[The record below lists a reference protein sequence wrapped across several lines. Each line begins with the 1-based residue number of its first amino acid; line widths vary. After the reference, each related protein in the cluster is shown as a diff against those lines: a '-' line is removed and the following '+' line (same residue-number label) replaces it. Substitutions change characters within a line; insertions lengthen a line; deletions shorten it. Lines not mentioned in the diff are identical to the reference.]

1 MKSSRDAGK
10 PSSPTHPDLRGM
22 KVASLRLV
30 LTRLLVLKNDE
41 SVDVEKLRGS
51 MRITSEA
58 LEGVLYELSESN
70 MITVEGGRI
79 SLSLDQRLQLASK
92 AVEVG
97 ADFESV
103 SRSLGWKEFEEI
115 SAKVLEENLFRVLRR
130 FRFTAEGRRWE
141 IDLLAVKAPYLVC
154 AECKH
159 WGKGMGNQTARGI
172 VKTHLEKT
180 EVLSRFLESLNRRIG
195 IESWSRATLV
205 PMVLTLSATPME
217 IYRRV
222 PSVSVLALPSF
233 IAEFDGQLERLANFK
248 VGLTPAVPN
257 LKQMKIS
264 GRATSG
270 SK

>member
-1 MKSSRDAGK
+1 MESA
-10 PSSPTHPDLRGM
+10 P
-22 KVASLRLV
+22 LRLV
-30 LTRLLVLKNDE
+30 LTRLLALTNDE
-41 SVDVEKLRGS
+41 SVEVENLRGS

-58 LEGVLYELSESN
+58 LEGVLYRLSESD
-70 MITVEGGRI
+70 MITIEGGWI
-79 SLSLDQRLQLASK
+79 TLSLDQRLQIATK

-115 SAKVLEENLFRVLRR
+115 SAKVLEENRFRVLRR
-130 FRFTAEGRRWE
+130 FRFTGEGRRWE
-141 IDLLAVKAPYLVC
+141 IDLLAIRAPYLVC

-172 VKTHLEKT
+172 IETHLEKT
-180 EVLSRFLESLNRRIG
+180 EVFSRFVEALNKRIG
-195 IESWSRATLV
+195 IENWTKATLV

-233 IAEFDGQLERLANFK
+233 ITEFDGHLERLANFK
-248 VGLTPAVPN
+248 VELKPADTC
-257 LKQMKIS
+257 LKQMKLR
-264 GRATSG
+264 GVAVSG
-270 SK
+270 SRRARR

>member
-1 MKSSRDAGK
+1 MREMEAA
-10 PSSPTHPDLRGM
+10 P
-22 KVASLRLV
+22 LRLV
-30 LTRLLVLKNDE
+30 LTQLLALTNGE
-41 SVDVEKLRGS
+41 SVNVEKLRGS

-58 LEGVLYELSESN
+58 FDNVLSQLSEADI
-70 MITVEGGRI
+70 ITVEGDHI

-130 FRFTAEGRRWE
+130 FRFTADGRRWE
-141 IDLLAVKAPYLVC
+141 IDLLAVRAPYLVC

-172 VKTHLEKT
+172 VETHLEKT
-180 EVLSRFLESLNRRIG
+180 EVLSRFLESLKGRIG
-195 IESWSRATLV
+195 IKSWSKATLV

-233 IAEFDGQLERLANFK
+233 ITEFDGQLERLANFR
-248 VGLTPAVPN
+248 VELTPAVPT
-257 LKQMKIS
+257 LKQMKIG
-264 GRATSG
+264 GRIISN
-270 SK
+270 SKRARHRL

>member
-1 MKSSRDAGK
+1 M
-10 PSSPTHPDLRGM
+10 
-22 KVASLRLV
+22 RLV
-30 LTRLLVLKNDE
+30 LTRLLALTNDE
-41 SVDVEKLRGS
+41 SVEVETLRGS

-58 LEGVLYELSESN
+58 LEGVLGQLSELDI
-70 MITVEGGRI
+70 ITFEGDRI
-79 SLSLDQRLQLASK
+79 TLSLDQRLQLATK

-115 SAKVLEENLFRVLRR
+115 SAKVLEENRFRVLRR

-141 IDLLAVKAPYLVC
+141 IDLLAVRAPYLVC

-172 VKTHLEKT
+172 IETHLEKM
-180 EVLSRFLESLNRRIG
+180 EVFSRFVETLNGRIG
-195 IESWSRATLV
+195 IESWTRATLV

-222 PSVSVLALPSF
+222 PSVSVLALPRF
-233 IAEFDGQLERLANFK
+233 ISEFDGQLERLANFK
-248 VGLTPAVPN
+248 IGLTPTSPN
-257 LKQMKIS
+257 PKQMKIG
-264 GRATSG
+264 GRTTSG
-270 SK
+270 SKRARRRL

>member
-1 MKSSRDAGK
+1 MESA
-10 PSSPTHPDLRGM
+10 P
-22 KVASLRLV
+22 LRLV
-30 LTRLLVLKNDE
+30 LTRLLALTNDE
-41 SVDVEKLRGS
+41 SVEVEKLRGS
-51 MRITSEA
+51 MRITLEA
-58 LEGVLYELSESN
+58 LEGVLGQLSELD
-70 MITVEGGRI
+70 MITFEGSRI
-79 SLSLDQRLQLASK
+79 ALNLDQRLQLATK

-115 SAKVLEENLFRVLRR
+115 SAKVLEENRFRVLRR

-141 IDLLAVKAPYLVC
+141 IDLLAVRAPYLVC

-172 VKTHLEKT
+172 VKTHLDKT
-180 EVLSRFLESLNRRIG
+180 EVFSRFVATLNGRIG
-195 IESWSRATLV
+195 IESWTRATLV

-233 IAEFDGQLERLANFK
+233 IAEFNGQLERLANFR
-248 VGLTPAVPN
+248 VELTPVAPS
-257 LKQMKIS
+257 LKQMKIR
-264 GRATSG
+264 GIVANG
-270 SK
+270 SKRARR

>member
-1 MKSSRDAGK
+1 MEAA
-10 PSSPTHPDLRGM
+10 P
-22 KVASLRLV
+22 LRLV
-30 LTRLLVLKNDE
+30 LTQLLALTNGE
-41 SVDVEKLRGS
+41 SVNVEKLRGS

-58 LEGVLYELSESN
+58 FDNVLSQLSEADI
-70 MITVEGGRI
+70 ITVEGDHI

-130 FRFTAEGRRWE
+130 FRFTADGRRWE
-141 IDLLAVKAPYLVC
+141 IDLLAVRAPYLVC

-172 VKTHLEKT
+172 VETHLEKT
-180 EVLSRFLESLNRRIG
+180 EVLSRFLESLKGRIG
-195 IESWSRATLV
+195 IKSWSKVTLV

-233 IAEFDGQLERLANFK
+233 ITEFDGQLERLAIFR
-248 VGLTPAVPN
+248 VELTPAVPT
-257 LKQMKIS
+257 LKQMKIG
-264 GRATSG
+264 GRIISN
-270 SK
+270 SKRARHRL